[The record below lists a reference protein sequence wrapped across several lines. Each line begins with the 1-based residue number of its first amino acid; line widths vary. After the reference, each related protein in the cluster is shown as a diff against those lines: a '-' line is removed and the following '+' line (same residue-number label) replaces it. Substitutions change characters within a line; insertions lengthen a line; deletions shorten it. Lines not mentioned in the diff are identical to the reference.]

1 MLRLDH
7 DALGVPTTGVE
18 VLRQLVHERTGIFV
32 DANRADVLAERLA
45 PLVLRRG
52 FRSFLDLYYL
62 LKYDEGA
69 APAAWREV
77 FDALAVPETYFWR
90 EVDQIKAVVC
100 RIIPELVRCARGA
113 TVRIWSV
120 PCASGE
126 EPLTIA
132 MALEESGWFD
142 RAAIEI
148 HASDASP
155 AAIERA
161 RAARYRPRSMRAL
174 PPHLAEKYF
183 SAVDGVFVPSP
194 ALQRRVTSWST
205 VNLLAAD
212 EVAAFARSPVVF
224 CRNAFIYFSPDAI
237 RRVVDIFAAS
247 MPAPGYLCVGAS
259 ESLLHVTTKF
269 TLEELDGAFVYV
281 KQGFDA

>member
-1 MLRLDH
+1 MIRLDR
-7 DALGVPTTGVE
+7 DTLGIPATGVE

-32 DANRADVLAERLA
+32 DENRADVLAERLA

-69 APAAWREV
+69 AQAAWREV

-90 EVDQIKAVVC
+90 EIDQIKAVVC
-100 RIIPELVRCARGA
+100 RVIPELVGRARGA

-155 AAIERA
+155 AAIDRA
-161 RAARYRPRSMRAL
+161 RAARYRPRAMRAL

-183 SAVDGVFVPSP
+183 SAVDGVFVPAP
-194 ALQRRVTSWST
+194 ALQRRVASWTT
-205 VNLLAAD
+205 VNLLARD
-212 EVAAFARSPVVF
+212 EVEPLAASPVVF
-224 CRNAFIYFSPDAI
+224 CRNAFIYFSPESV
-237 RRVVDIFAAS
+237 RRVVDTFAAA

-259 ESLLHVTTKF
+259 ESLLNVTTKF

-281 KQGFDA
+281 KRGPDA

>member
-1 MLRLDH
+1 MQFRVDS
-7 DALGVPTTGVE
+7 LGLSGGVTQ
-18 VLRQLVHERTGIFV
+18 VLRDLIHQRLGLFYEANQFDQL
-32 DANRADVLAERLA
+32 ADRLA
-45 PLVLRRG
+45 PLVVARG
-52 FRSFLDLYYL
+52 FGSFMDYYYF
-62 LKYDEGA
+62 LKYSDERDE
-69 APAAWREV
+69 WTKV
-77 FDALAVPETYFWR
+77 MDALAVHETYFWR
-90 EVDQIKAVVC
+90 EIDQIKAVVC
-100 RIIPELVRCARGA
+100 RVIPELVGRARGA

-155 AAIERA
+155 AAIDRA
-161 RAARYRPRSMRAL
+161 RAARYRPRAMRAL

-183 SAVDGVFVPSP
+183 SAVDGVFVPAP
-194 ALQRRVTSWST
+194 ALQRRVASWTT
-205 VNLLAAD
+205 VNLLARD
-212 EVAAFARSPVVF
+212 EVEPLAASPVVF
-224 CRNAFIYFSPDAI
+224 CRNAFIYFSPESV
-237 RRVVDIFAAS
+237 RRVVDTFAAA

-259 ESLLHVTTKF
+259 ESLLNVTTKF

-281 KQGFDA
+281 KRGPDA

>member
-1 MLRLDH
+1 MIRLDR
-7 DALGVPTTGVE
+7 DTLGIPATGVE

-32 DANRADVLAERLA
+32 DENRADVLAERLA

-69 APAAWREV
+69 AQAAWREV

-90 EVDQIKAVVC
+90 EIDQIKAVVC
-100 RIIPELVRCARGA
+100 RVVPELVGRARGA

-155 AAIERA
+155 AAIDRA
-161 RAARYRPRSMRAL
+161 RAARYRPRAMRAL

-183 SAVDGVFVPSP
+183 SAVDGVFVPAP
-194 ALQRRVTSWST
+194 ALQRRVASWTT
-205 VNLLAAD
+205 VNLLARD
-212 EVAAFARSPVVF
+212 EVEPLAASPVVF
-224 CRNAFIYFSPDAI
+224 CRNAFIYFSPESV
-237 RRVVDIFAAS
+237 RRVVDTFAAA

-259 ESLLHVTTKF
+259 ESLLNVTTKF

-281 KQGFDA
+281 KRGPDA

>member
-1 MLRLDH
+1 MIRLDR
-7 DALGVPTTGVE
+7 DTLGIPATGVE

-32 DANRADVLAERLA
+32 DENRADVLAERLA

-69 APAAWREV
+69 AQAAWREV

-90 EVDQIKAVVC
+90 EIDQIKAVVC
-100 RIIPELVRCARGA
+100 RVIPELVGRARGA

-155 AAIERA
+155 AAIDRA
-161 RAARYRPRSMRAL
+161 RAARYRPRAMRAL

-183 SAVDGVFVPSP
+183 SAVDGVFVPAP
-194 ALQRRVTSWST
+194 ALQRRVASWTT
-205 VNLLAAD
+205 VNLLARD
-212 EVAAFARSPVVF
+212 EVEPLAASPVVF
-224 CRNAFIYFSPDAI
+224 CRNAFIYFSPESV
-237 RRVVDIFAAS
+237 RRVVDTFAAA

-259 ESLLHVTTKF
+259 ESLLNVTTKF

-281 KQGFDA
+281 KRGHDA